1 MQAGLSSHLTQQQ
14 HDMSKTSEHFPRNL
28 STLRKMLRVARQE
41 GGVTQTTTSGAGS
54 EREREKSMAGG
65 GSHPAVAPVAPILAP
80 HPPTDACAGAG
91 AGWVGGAGAAS
102 GVAACPVPPPAG
114 PSLPHQQGMTGKA
127 PKNAAGLAGPH
138 DNLAKLHA
146 RESAREGGGE
156 VGWGG
161 CGKVGWGSV
170 LDYCSDD
177 KLAGVADK
185 HVYVLCISQQ
195 LLLLYCPGVAGGGA
209 LELRVVSSGS
219 GGLLPDASLPFIE
232 ALIKGSLKTKSDYS
246 MAESSSGVRKMA
258 CLGAA
263 RGASLGAARGAPSFL
278 GAARGGP
285 SLPSLGAAKG
295 ARSLSDQNDKN
306 GAEWLETCELGESF
320 RKVVARMQC
329 AGGVSAGVSEVSE
342 VSEVQ
347 HAHTTCLQPKSS
359 GEDGVGRKDRAPLAD
374 ATNKGTGGGV
384 PRSDLAPCF
393 QTVVRQGKKNGKEG
407 GERCSKHEGTTTH
420 TQVQSKKRDIWQRL
434 SHFGRC
440 CFAPQVPTPTHE
452 DDAAGNQCGGHAGG
466 YAGAGDEGAT
476 RATRA
481 PSSTTPATLSS
492 NSAKGTNNNNNNNS
506 RSLLEGCASS
516 GAAVETKRQRRP
528 VVFVACSAVL
538 RAVPWELLCRD
549 VDIVRTFGTRPCYP
563 QQLSQLSPA
572 LCSGL
577 APGSSEGGGRGGGRG
592 GDSSGVLPLSRGGLC
607 VGVLCRGKW
616 NNEDAASFN
625 GKRGALA
632 RNWQTAVEQRR
643 WAPPCNGA
651 EASV

>member
-1 MQAGLSSHLTQQQ
+1 
-14 HDMSKTSEHFPRNL
+14 
-28 STLRKMLRVARQE
+28 
-41 GGVTQTTTSGAGS
+41 
-54 EREREKSMAGG
+54 
-65 GSHPAVAPVAPILAP
+65 
-80 HPPTDACAGAG
+80 
-91 AGWVGGAGAAS
+91 
-102 GVAACPVPPPAG
+102 
-114 PSLPHQQGMTGKA
+114 MTGKA
-127 PKNAAGLAGPH
+127 AKNGAGLAGPH
-138 DNLAKLHA
+138 DTLAKLHA

-156 VGWGG
+156 VGSGG

-170 LDYCSDD
+170 LLDYCSDE
-177 KLAGVADK
+177 KLARVADK

-195 LLLLYCPGVAGGGA
+195 LLLLYCPGGAGGGG

-263 RGASLGAARGAPSFL
+263 RGASLGAGRG
-278 GAARGGP
+278 GGGP
-285 SLPSLGAAKG
+285 SLPSLGAGRG
-295 ARSLSDQNDKN
+295 ARSLSDQTYKN
-306 GAEWLETCELGESF
+306 GAEWLETCELAESF
-320 RKVVARMQC
+320 RKVVARMEC
-329 AGGVSAGVSEVSE
+329 AGGVSAGL
-342 VSEVQ
+342 SEVQ
-347 HAHTTCLQPKSS
+347 HGHTTCLQPKSS

-374 ATNKGTGGGV
+374 ATNKGTGGGGS
-384 PRSDLAPCF
+384 RSDLAPCF
-393 QTVVRQGKKNGKEG
+393 QTVVRQGKKNGKDG
-407 GERCSKHEGTTTH
+407 GERGSEHEGNTTH
-420 TQVQSKKRDIWQRL
+420 TQVQSKKRDIWQGLLWQRL

-440 CFAPQVPTPTHE
+440 CFAPEVPTPTHE

-481 PSSTTPATLSS
+481 PSSPTPATLSS

-538 RAVPWELLCRD
+538 RAVPWELLCPD

-572 LCSGL
+572 ISSGL

-592 GDSSGVLPLSRGGLC
+592 GGGGGGDSSALLPLSRGGLC

-616 NNEDAASFN
+616 SKEDAASFN

-651 EASV
+651 EASTSYPLHSTLVKPCRRLAQLRRKYPHVCFIESDELRYSISLLYF